1 MSDIKIED
9 DYLPSYELKKV
20 QELFSPFPSSDKKSF
35 PPIPWELGIIQNQDP
50 HFVSPDGN
58 ETIENPYFSPDDKG
72 SYDNY
77 QLCHHIYHGTSP
89 SIGIDPLVTPS
100 AHVII
105 PIFFSKIDAIGILRI
120 KANLL
125 MRTSEIIPHSFHT
138 DYECNM
144 GSNRYD
150 KATTSIFY
158 LNTNDGYTEF
168 EDGTRIESVANR
180 LVTFPNHM
188 KHRGTTCTNKPFR
201 MVINF
206 NYF

>member
-9 DYLPSYELKKV
+9 DYLPSYELKQI
-20 QELFSPFPSSDKKSF
+20 QELFVPPTGSITSSILWKFGMIVGPHSGNK
-35 PPIPWELGIIQNQDP
+35 IP
-50 HFVSPDGN
+50 H
-58 ETIENPYFSPDDKG
+58 
-72 SYDNY
+72 DNY
-77 QLCHHIYHGTSP
+77 HFCHHIYHSSSP
-89 SIGIDPLVTPS
+89 TIGVDPFVSSS

-138 DYECNM
+138 DYYTTPP
-144 GSNRYD
+144 SNRYD
-150 KATTSIFY
+150 KVTTSIY
-158 LNTNDGYTEF
+158 YINSNDGYTEF

-180 LVTFPNHM
+180 LVTFPQHM
-188 KHRGTTCTNKPFR
+188 KHRGTTCTDQPFR